1 MKKYL
6 MILNLL
12 LLLLFFSS
20 CNNGTNS
27 NNGKSDTSTAQ
38 TQMLPL
44 PELNSIFI
52 NGDSIQYM
60 DIGNGDPVIFVH
72 GTLGDY
78 RIWAAQMDT
87 FAKDHRVIAYSRRY
101 AYPNKQVIND
111 SADYSVIQHTKD
123 LAAFIKALNLPP
135 VHLVGHSYGAFV
147 TLLVAMDH
155 PELVRSLT
163 LGEPPVMSML
173 KNAPGGDSI
182 LNNFI
187 TKALTPTSEA
197 FKNNNNEK
205 AVTAFIAGVLGD
217 SLFFSRLPQQAR
229 NNMMDNTLELRGSV
243 FSKNLFPTIT
253 CDTLNK
259 IKAPVLLVKG
269 DRSPVFFTAIIDE
282 LGRCLNRK
290 ELATLPNSS
299 HGLEFE
305 NPVEFNKLV
314 LRFIDK
320 H

>member
-1 MKKYL
+1 

>member
-6 MILNLL
+6 KLINLL
-12 LLLLFFSS
+12 LLLFCLGS
-20 CNNGTNS
+20 CNNGNNS
-27 NNGKSDTSTAQ
+27 KNNNTDSTITHTQ
-38 TQMLPL
+38 TFSL
-44 PELNSIFI
+44 PELKAIVI

-78 RIWAAQMDT
+78 RIWAAQIDT

-205 AVTAFIAGVLGD
+205 AVTAFLAGVLGD
-217 SLFFSRLPQQAR
+217 SLFYSKLPQQAR

-259 IKAPVLLVKG
+259 IKVPVLLVKG
-269 DRSPVFFTAIIDE
+269 DRTPVFFTAIIDE
-282 LGRCLNRK
+282 LDRCLNKK

-305 NPVEFNKLV
+305 NPVEFNKIV
-314 LRFIDK
+314 LGFIDK